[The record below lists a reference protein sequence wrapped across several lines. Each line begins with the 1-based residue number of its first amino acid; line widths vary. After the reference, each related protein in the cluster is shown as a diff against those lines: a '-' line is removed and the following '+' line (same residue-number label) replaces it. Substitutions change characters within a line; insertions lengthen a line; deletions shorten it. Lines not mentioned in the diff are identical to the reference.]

1 MTDPLKMDSNNFGKS
16 VLFYLATIIRSKF
29 QFVQYFSLSLNIS
42 NDIPINLRTLSFELN
57 CQMFVR
63 SHAKLRCERG
73 HCACLSHVCEAPEKN
88 TIYSKYSSV
97 DWKIQYEKFQIIS
110 QTLFFRAFY
119 FGEGDNLVR
128 GCNGRLGLGTNS
140 SKCAHVLYH
149 MSMCTYPPR
158 FDKSGQKSETFWLLS
173 GLIKVWNTRWDVLP
187 FTPCFIL
194 ATNLCISL
202 QIHGTDGPAISGH
215 APLPQQPRHVVIWA
229 CRQELIVCFL
239 ARKHKSV
246 VCILSVSAPLAQ
258 SSTQARA
265 LLTIIALG
273 WAMTNHEIGTTGCSG
288 NRYSGGKGEVQNH
301 DSVQR
306 DKACTDEK

>member
-119 FGEGDNLVR
+119 FGEGDNLVHMY
-128 GCNGRLGLGTNS
+128 CIICLCVHIHLGLINLDRS
-140 SKCAHVLYH
+140 QRHFDFFLDWSKCGTPDGMYYH
-149 MSMCTYPPR
+149 SRPVSYWLPTSVYHCR
-158 FDKSGQKSETFWLLS
+158 FMALTDRQFQ
-173 GLIKVWNTRWDVLP
+173 VMR
-187 FTPCFIL
+187 PCHNNPGML
-194 ATNLCISL
+194 
-202 QIHGTDGPAISGH
+202 
-215 APLPQQPRHVVIWA
+215 
-229 CRQELIVCFL
+229 
-239 ARKHKSV
+239 
-246 VCILSVSAPLAQ
+246 
-258 SSTQARA
+258 
-265 LLTIIALG
+265 
-273 WAMTNHEIGTTGCSG
+273 
-288 NRYSGGKGEVQNH
+288 
-301 DSVQR
+301 
-306 DKACTDEK
+306 